1 MAKKRQNKRLILALT
16 GIRSDYDILYPILV
30 AIRKHPRLAV
40 ELVVSGGHLSAW
52 HQNSVDYVA
61 KDGFKIT
68 EKIDNLLSNNSDA
81 ARAKGLGILT
91 TSLVQTIE
99 RVRPDFLLAIGDR
112 EEPMA
117 AAIAAN
123 YMKIPMAHVA
133 GGDSAYGNADDP
145 IRHAVSK
152 LAHLHFTTAKAHK
165 ERLIKMGEEPSKIF
179 WVGNPA
185 LDRIRTTPRLNRKKL
200 SSLLKFDINH
210 EPFIIVLQHSF
221 SLEANRAYR
230 QMKTTMEAVKKSGL
244 KAIVIY
250 PNTDPGGMEI
260 IRAINEYGHLPQI
273 KIFKNLER
281 LAFVNLLRE
290 AACLVG
296 NSSCG
301 FLEASFLKLPVINI
315 GERQK
320 GRINTGNIILVKHDE
335 SAIANCIRKVA
346 LNEQFRKNLIAQ
358 TKNIYGQGRTG
369 VKIAKI
375 LADHKINRD
384 LLLKKLTY

>member
-1 MAKKRQNKRLILALT
+1 MTKKNKRLVLALT
-16 GIRSDYDILYPILV
+16 GIRSDYDVLYPILK
-30 AIRKHPRLAV
+30 AIKEHPQLSV
-40 ELVVSGGHLSAW
+40 ELAVSGGHLSAW

-61 KDGFKIT
+61 KDGFKIV
-68 EKIDNLLSNNSDA
+68 ERIDNLLSNNSDA
-81 ARAKGLGILT
+81 TRAKGLGILT
-91 TSLVQTIE
+91 IGLVQTIE
-99 RVRPDFLLAIGDR
+99 RVRPDFLLTIGDR

-152 LAHLHFTTAKAHK
+152 LAHIHFTTAKIHR
-165 ERLIKMGEEPSKIF
+165 ERLIRMGEEPSRVF

-185 LDRIRTTPRLNRKKL
+185 LDRIRTTPRLSRKKL
-200 SSLLKFDINH
+200 SSLLEFDIDH
-210 EPFIIVLQHSF
+210 GPFIVVLQHSH
-221 SLEANRAYR
+221 SLEADQAYE
-230 QMKTTMEAVKKSGL
+230 QMKITMEAVKKTGL

-250 PNTDPGGMEI
+250 PNTDPGGIEI
-260 IRAINEYGHLPQI
+260 INAINEYRGLPQI
-273 KIFKNLER
+273 KIFRNLER
-281 LAFVNLLRE
+281 LAFVNLLKQ
-290 AACLVG
+290 ATCLVG

-301 FLEASFLKLPVINI
+301 FLESSFVKLPVINI

-320 GRINTGNIILVKHDE
+320 GRINTGNILLLKHNE
-335 SAIANCIRKVA
+335 SAIKNNILKIAFNK
-346 LNEQFRKNLIAQ
+346 QFRKKIMAK

-369 VKIAKI
+369 AKIAQI
-375 LADHKINRD
+375 LANHKINRE